1 MLCLK
6 VNEKLSYFHEIVT
19 ASHLIQLTLI
29 GIFIGM
35 AGGNSGYSMWNWL
48 LILVASLMP
57 EYTPPDLAP
66 DALLIQE
73 GTASFYGRRFHLKK
87 TSNGEIFHMDS
98 LTAAHKT
105 LPFNTRIKVT
115 REDSGEFVWVR
126 INDRLPK
133 TSRRVIDLSRAAGTK
148 LGLLDDGIAK
158 VRLEV
163 ATIEEIDRLIEY
175 FGDTPPATMRLRPV
189 DMGIRPPTSKEPDT
203 TLPEF

>member
-1 MLCLK
+1 MLSLK
-6 VNEKLSYFHEIVT
+6 MNEKLSYFSGGLA

-35 AGGNSGYSMWNWL
+35 AGDNSGYSMWNWL

-57 EYTPPDLAP
+57 AENAQPDLAP

-105 LPFNTRIKVT
+105 LPFNTLVKVT
-115 REDSGEFVWVR
+115 REDNGEFVWVR
-126 INDRLPK
+126 INDRLPR
-133 TSRRVIDLSRAAGTK
+133 TSRRIIDLSRAAGTQ
-148 LGLLDDGIAK
+148 LGLLDDGITK
-158 VRLEV
+158 VRIEV
-163 ATIEEIDRLIEY
+163 ENIEEIDRLIEY
-175 FGDTPPATMRLRPV
+175 FGDDPPATMRLRPV
-189 DMGIRPPTSKEPDT
+189 DLAIGAPSKELDT
-203 TLPEF
+203 SLPEF